1 MSATARPSQAIHIG
15 TLSYQRDDYLFSLIF
30 IAAMILEI
38 LLAAFLDKL
47 LPPKAQYVPKPV
59 ARPISEL
66 IIKKE
71 EPPPPP
77 PKKDVVKPDLP
88 KRLVR
93 LKEKKKLYSPPPI
106 SAIGSPKRVAPLKKK
121 DPKKIVVKKGLLGM
135 ISKAETDAELRGF
148 TPSKSAKASEHLK
161 DTLTR
166 ADRLKRKDEQD
177 FLGLGNLP
185 EVARK
190 GKDIGY
196 IIDSEKIGEI
206 DETAMEQ
213 YWDPTTELPVVVEWE
228 DKSTGGRSFEDIWK
242 VVQSYLGGLNHL
254 YNRSLRRDPSLKGK
268 VTVRFSIAPEGHVT
282 QTDIVSSTLQ
292 SIDLEQQIVKK
303 ILRWKFP
310 AIPEGTV
317 TVKFPFVFVPPT

>member
-1 MSATARPSQAIHIG
+1 MSATARPQSAIHIG
-15 TLSYQRDDYLFSLIF
+15 SVSYQRDDYLFALIF
-30 IAAMILEI
+30 FASLILEI
-38 LLAAFLDKL
+38 ILAAFIDKL
-47 LPPKAQYVPKPV
+47 LPPKVKYIPKPE

-66 IIKKE
+66 IIKKH

-77 PKKDVVKPDLP
+77 PKKEEVKPELP

-106 SAIGSPKRVAPLKKK
+106 SAIGSPKRVAPLRKK

-135 ISKAETDAELRGF
+135 ISKAETDAELRGYK
-148 TPSKSAKASEHLK
+148 PSKSKEASKHLK

-185 EVARK
+185 EVAKK
-190 GKDIGY
+190 GSDIGY

-228 DKSTGGRSFEDIWK
+228 DRAEGGRSFEDIWK
-242 VVQSYLGGLNHL
+242 VVQSYIGGLNYL
-254 YNRSLRRDPSLKGK
+254 YNRALRRDTSLQGK
-268 VTVRFSIAPEGHVT
+268 VTVRFTIAPEGNVT
-282 QTDIVSSTLQ
+282 QANIVSSTLQ
-292 SIDLEQQIVKK
+292 SIDLEQQIIKK